1 MIGYIVSGT
10 VLAVSSVFNVGMTIY
25 KHKDTIR
32 KITKRFNDMGYEV
45 DQKRVKDIFHYDLN
59 EITNNKEND
68 LGEHS
73 LNQSVYES
81 TAIIPILN
89 LIYNKYNI
97 EYLRGNYTHN
107 EYYDIL
113 VNKLD
118 TNFMEES
125 GFITKKERT
134 SADIDEDLM
143 SRLEEIVK
151 AQFEEE
157 TKSVSKNIEE
167 EKKKLI
173 DIKNDLNMSKES
185 YVTCKPKKMVY
196 TNNKSVK

>member
-1 MIGYIVSGT
+1 MIGYIVSGA

-45 DQKRVKDIFHYDLN
+45 DQNKVKDIFHYNLN
-59 EITNNKEND
+59 EVTGNKEND

-81 TAIIPILN
+81 TSIIPILN

-118 TNFMEES
+118 TDFMEES

-143 SRLEEIVK
+143 SRLEEMVK

-167 EKKKLI
+167 EKRNLI
-173 DIKNDLNMSKES
+173 DIRNELNMSKES
-185 YVTCKPKKMVY
+185 DVTCKPKTMVY
-196 TNNKSVK
+196 TNNKSAK

>member
-59 EITNNKEND
+59 EITVDKEND

-118 TNFMEES
+118 TDFMEES

-157 TKSVSKNIEE
+157 TKIVSKDIEE
-167 EKKKLI
+167 EKRNLI
-173 DIKNDLNMSKES
+173 DIKNELNMSKES
-185 YVTCKPKKMVY
+185 DVTYKPKTMVY
-196 TNNKSVK
+196 TNSKSVK

>member
-125 GFITKKERT
+125 GFITKKEKT

-167 EKKKLI
+167 EKKNLI

>member
-118 TNFMEES
+118 TDFMEES

-167 EKKKLI
+167 EKRNLI
-173 DIKNDLNMSKES
+173 DIKNELNMSKES
-185 YVTCKPKKMVY
+185 DVTYKPKTMVY
-196 TNNKSVK
+196 TNSKSVK

>member
-1 MIGYIVSGT
+1 MIGYIISGT
-10 VLAVSSVFNVGMTIY
+10 VLAVSSVFNAYMTVY

-32 KITKRFNDMGYEV
+32 RITKRFENMGYEV
-45 DQKRVKDIFHYDLN
+45 DQKEIKEIFHYDIN
-59 EITNNKEND
+59 EITDNNDD

-97 EYLRGNYTHN
+97 EYLRGNYVHN

-113 VNKLD
+113 ASKLD
-118 TNFMEES
+118 PNFMKEN
-125 GFITKKERT
+125 GFITEKERT

-143 SRLEEIVK
+143 SRLEEMLK
-151 AQFEEE
+151 AKFEEE
-157 TKSVSKNIEE
+157 TKSSSDEIKDEKRNLLDIRNELNLSKNS
-167 EKKKLI
+167 
-173 DIKNDLNMSKES
+173 N
-185 YVTCKPKKMVY
+185 VTSKPKIMVY
-196 TNNKSVK
+196 TNNKSTK

>member
-25 KHKDTIR
+25 KHKYTIR

-118 TNFMEES
+118 TDFMEES

-151 AQFEEE
+151 AKFEEE

-167 EKKKLI
+167 EKRNLI
-173 DIKNDLNMSKES
+173 DIKNELNMSKES
-185 YVTCKPKKMVY
+185 DVTYKPKTMVY
-196 TNNKSVK
+196 TNSKSVK

>member
-118 TNFMEES
+118 TDFMEES

-151 AQFEEE
+151 AKFEEE

-167 EKKKLI
+167 EKRNLI
-173 DIKNDLNMSKES
+173 DIKNELNMSKES
-185 YVTCKPKKMVY
+185 DVTYKPKTMVY
-196 TNNKSVK
+196 TNSKSVK

>member
-118 TNFMEES
+118 TDFMEES

-167 EKKKLI
+167 EKRNLI
-173 DIKNDLNMSKES
+173 DIRNELNMSKGS
-185 YVTCKPKKMVY
+185 DVTCKPKTRKY
-196 TNNKSVK
+196 ERK

>member
-10 VLAVSSVFNVGMTIY
+10 VLAVSSVFNACMTVY

-32 KITKRFNDMGYEV
+32 RITKKFENMGYEV
-45 DQKRVKDIFHYDLN
+45 DQKEIKEIFHYDIN
-59 EITNNKEND
+59 EITESKEND
-68 LGEHS
+68 LEEHS

-89 LIYNKYNI
+89 LIYSKYNI

-113 VNKLD
+113 ASKLD
-118 TNFMEES
+118 PDFMKEN
-125 GFITKKERT
+125 GFITEKGRT

-143 SRLEEIVK
+143 SRLEEMVK
-151 AQFEEE
+151 AKFEEE
-157 TKSVSKNIEE
+157 TKLVSNNIKE
-167 EKKKLI
+167 EKRDLV
-173 DIKNDLNMSKES
+173 NTRNELNMSKS
-185 YVTCKPKKMVY
+185 SNVTTKPKTMVY
-196 TNNKSVK
+196 TNKNCTK

>member
-45 DQKRVKDIFHYDLN
+45 DQNKVKDIFHYDLN
-59 EITNNKEND
+59 EITDDKEND

-113 VNKLD
+113 ANKLD
-118 TNFMEES
+118 TDFMEEY

-157 TKSVSKNIEE
+157 TKNVSKNIEE
-167 EKKKLI
+167 EKRNLI
-173 DIKNDLNMSKES
+173 DIRNELNMSKES
-185 YVTCKPKKMVY
+185 DVTCKPKTMIY
-196 TNNKSVK
+196 TNNKSAK

>member
-10 VLAVSSVFNVGMTIY
+10 VLAVSSVFNAGMTIY

-32 KITKRFNDMGYEV
+32 KITKRFDDMGYEV
-45 DQKRVKDIFHYDLN
+45 DQKRIKNIFHYGLN
-59 EITNNKEND
+59 EITDDKEKD
-68 LGEHS
+68 LDEHS
-73 LNQSVYES
+73 LNQSA
-81 TAIIPILN
+81 AIIPILN

-113 VNKLD
+113 ANELD
-118 TNFMEES
+118 TDFMEEY

-143 SRLEEIVK
+143 SKLEEMVK

-157 TKSVSKNIEE
+157 TKNVSKNIEE
-167 EKKKLI
+167 EKRNLI
-173 DIKNDLNMSKES
+173 DIKNELNMSKES
-185 YVTCKPKKMVY
+185 DVTYKPKKMVY

>member
-59 EITNNKEND
+59 EITNNKDND

-118 TNFMEES
+118 TDFMEES

-167 EKKKLI
+167 EKRNLI
-173 DIKNDLNMSKES
+173 DIKNELNMSKES
-185 YVTCKPKKMVY
+185 DVTYKPKTMVY

>member
-59 EITNNKEND
+59 EITNNKENY

-118 TNFMEES
+118 TDFMEES

-143 SRLEEIVK
+143 SRLEEMVK

-157 TKSVSKNIEE
+157 TKSVSKDIEE
-167 EKKKLI
+167 EKRNLI
-173 DIKNDLNMSKES
+173 DIKNELNMSKES
-185 YVTCKPKKMVY
+185 DVTYKPKTMVY
-196 TNNKSVK
+196 TNSKSVK

>member
-45 DQKRVKDIFHYDLN
+45 DQNKVKDIFHYDLN
-59 EITNNKEND
+59 EVTDDKEND

-73 LNQSVYES
+73 LNQSLYES

-113 VNKLD
+113 ANKLD
-118 TNFMEES
+118 TDFMEEC

-143 SRLEEIVK
+143 SRLEEMVK

-167 EKKKLI
+167 EKRNLI
-173 DIKNDLNMSKES
+173 DIRNELNMSKGS
-185 YVTCKPKKMVY
+185 DVTCKPKTMVY
-196 TNNKSVK
+196 ANNKSAK

>member
-25 KHKDTIR
+25 KHKYTIR

-118 TNFMEES
+118 TDFMEES

-143 SRLEEIVK
+143 SRLEEMVK

-167 EKKKLI
+167 EKRNLI
-173 DIKNDLNMSKES
+173 DIKNELNMSKES
-185 YVTCKPKKMVY
+185 DVTYKPKTMVY
-196 TNNKSVK
+196 TNSKSVK

>member
-1 MIGYIVSGT
+1 MIWYIVSGT

-32 KITKRFNDMGYEV
+32 KITKKFNDMGYEV

-97 EYLRGNYTHN
+97 EYLIGNYTHN

-118 TNFMEES
+118 TDFMEES

-143 SRLEEIVK
+143 SRLEEMVK

-167 EKKKLI
+167 EKRNLI
-173 DIKNDLNMSKES
+173 DIKNELNMSKES
-185 YVTCKPKKMVY
+185 DVTYKPKKMVY

>member
-59 EITNNKEND
+59 EITNNKGND

-118 TNFMEES
+118 TDFMEES

-167 EKKKLI
+167 EKRNLI
-173 DIKNDLNMSKES
+173 DIKNELNMSKES
-185 YVTCKPKKMVY
+185 DVTYKPKTMVY
-196 TNNKSVK
+196 TNSKSVK

>member
-1 MIGYIVSGT
+1 MIEYIVSGT

-59 EITNNKEND
+59 EITNNKDND

-118 TNFMEES
+118 TDFMEES

-143 SRLEEIVK
+143 SRLEEMVK
-151 AQFEEE
+151 VQFEEE

-167 EKKKLI
+167 EKRNLI
-173 DIKNDLNMSKES
+173 DIRNELNMSKGS
-185 YVTCKPKKMVY
+185 DVTCKPKTRKY
-196 TNNKSVK
+196 ERK

>member
-59 EITNNKEND
+59 EITVDKEND

-118 TNFMEES
+118 TDFMEES

-157 TKSVSKNIEE
+157 TKSVSKDIEE
-167 EKKKLI
+167 EKRNLI
-173 DIKNDLNMSKES
+173 DIKNELNMSKES
-185 YVTCKPKKMVY
+185 DVTYKPKTMVY
-196 TNNKSVK
+196 TNSKSVK